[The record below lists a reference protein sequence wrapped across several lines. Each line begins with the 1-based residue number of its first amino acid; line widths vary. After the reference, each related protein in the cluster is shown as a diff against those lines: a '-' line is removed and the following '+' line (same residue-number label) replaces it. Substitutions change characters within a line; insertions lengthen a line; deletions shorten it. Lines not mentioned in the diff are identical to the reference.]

1 MSAKMQTLLRCLI
14 LVLAV
19 AALLYG
25 IYSGECETVFTKA
38 TNVCLECIGIG

>member
-1 MSAKMQTLLRCLI
+1 MSAKTRTVLSCII

-19 AALLYG
+19 AFLAIG
-25 IYSGECETVFTKA
+25 IYTGELETVFTKA